1 MTEILP
7 DLLEKLDEFAPHR
20 DPIPPDVC
28 RVLGTFVRAW
38 HDALP
43 DHDHNTIYK
52 PPLIRLFGAL
62 VGSRDEVLPARDRNT
77 LIKPLLPRL
86 VGTQGSARLTE
97 RRAMMAADWLVRVH
111 TPAWLRLAKLIV
123 HAEALEG
130 LPEITSMEQ
139 VPSIQGLIELS
150 RRAAE
155 AAWLAAKTAAW
166 DDLPGG
172 FWSDIEVALDGPSAY
187 VGGLKAVR
195 TNSAWIARWRAAV
208 DAARS
213 TAGEAARDATWGVN
227 RNVSWHPAW
236 IAAWAACYDAAQAAA
251 LADLKPT
258 QERLQD
264 SARDLLVRMIE
275 ATEPTET
282 RP

>member
-86 VGTQGSARLTE
+86 VGTRGFANLAE
-97 RRAMMAADWLVRVH
+97 RRALMAGDWLVRVH

-130 LPEITSMEQ
+130 LPEITSMDQ
-139 VPSIQGLIELS
+139 VQSIQGLIEIS
-150 RRAAE
+150 RHAAE
-155 AAWLAAKTAAW
+155 AAWVYAKDAADAAMAEA
-166 DDLPGG
+166 DNFYSSLG
-172 FWSDIEVALDGPSAY
+172 
-187 VGGLKAVR
+187 AVR
-195 TNSAWIARWRAAV
+195 MYGAWIARWRAAW
-208 DAARS
+208 DTARS
-213 TAGEAARDATWGVN
+213 TAGQAARDATWN
-227 RNVSWHPAW
+227 CTWHPVW
-236 IAAWAACYDAAQAAA
+236 VAAWAASGDAAQAASMA
-251 LADLKPT
+251 EMKPT
-258 QERLQD
+258 QQRLQD
-264 SARDLLVRMIE
+264 SALALVVRMIE
-275 ATEPTET
+275 TTEPKET
-282 RP
+282 AI